1 MEQYKKI
8 MEMETILDHH
18 NQLLQNLNQV
28 LNEFEESQKEYQ
40 RSVSYTHLDV
50 YKRQTLLEKRF

>member
-1 MEQYKKI
+1 MEKYKKI

-28 LNEFEESQKEYQ
+28 LDEFEESQKEYQ
-40 RSVSYTHLDV
+40 RLRQYYYSEEFLQDV
-50 YKRQTLLEKRF
+50 